1 MSGAYE
7 SEVANGRGGGVPTP
21 RTKGDRTVV
30 IANAGSGKT
39 WTLANTI
46 LRWALDDLRADRTIR
61 LDELLAVTFT
71 RKAAAEILERVLRHA
86 ALGVL
91 DARERANFS
100 AVLGEA
106 DPAMYARVLDAL
118 VEAMP
123 NLAIGT
129 IDGYFS
135 RVARGAPIEL
145 ELAAGWT
152 IGETADLLRQ
162 QQAVVARLVAT
173 DRTPGRAGTLR
184 TLALLDQG
192 APRASVVDNIGRLVG
207 ASSSLPGTGAGDG
220 LLGHYRASVDAL
232 AEGERFEE
240 LASWRWIEA
249 IAAREGVLPTGED
262 ADPMPPTLDEAQLH
276 AIVDRIDRVVADGG
290 LPTTGRGDKVSA
302 HWRNGVT
309 KLRENL
315 LAVDLDELAKSKVLR
330 AALTGETYSKVPPT
344 PEISEAL
351 RPLAALLRSF
361 ALRRASWCMRAAREV
376 LPALDRLLAEAQL
389 ASGLYAFSD
398 IGRAVARAARGGV
411 LDAPT
416 LLAATGSRIG
426 ALALDE
432 AQDTSV
438 EQYDAFAPVLGPIF
452 GEGGDG
458 DRFLL
463 VGDPK
468 QSIYG
473 WRGGTP
479 GLIDAFR
486 RARAAQLSEAQP
498 LARSF
503 RSSALLMHFVNQAFG
518 NLERT
523 LDALGDPKMRAP
535 LDDRADAELDGIGA
549 SEFLRGRLSDPVA
562 AAAHDWSFTRHSAGR
577 ILPGG
582 VAFYAAGGESQG
594 ERKRGLAL
602 ASARIVAAIR
612 ARRPEATIAVIVR
625 SNAEV
630 ADVVAQLRQ
639 LDVDASDEG
648 RSTLLDS
655 PAVTGLL
662 ALLRLADDPGDRIS
676 HFLASRGPIA
686 RISGLSPLESDPD
699 PESSAARFARGLRAE
714 VADTGVQAT
723 MRRLVDRLL
732 EMGPSPRDAKRL
744 SQLAALADLAE
755 EPVPARLRDFI
766 RRVEEDRSSAASDA
780 KVKVMTVHRSK
791 GLEFDEVVL
800 PSIESKWGEVRAQ
813 WSAVRDAADGA
824 PVLVGPLLG
833 ADMREWMPEL
843 ELLRRDEHHRRLL
856 DDLSG
861 FYVAL
866 TRAKRALHLVFS
878 RRRPKERSLCG
889 AEFLFESLDGAG
901 AVATAPLDPPVE
913 SGPDGSVRRRGAP
926 LPDLTAIDAHARG
939 DRPTLL
945 EALAAAD
952 VDAAT
957 PVPFWKVEYEG
968 FALGDPG
975 QEDSDDGVHEAGR
988 SASDAKRPLAEA
1000 APPELVRSPRHA
1012 GDGHRGFS
1020 DASSPV
1026 AGPRSIATGPLVE
1039 VVPRA
1044 GGGGVRAPSDQ
1055 AAAKG
1060 RLSPWALSPFGDDD
1074 IAVRGVLVHEVFREV
1089 DSIERLT
1096 DPVSRTAILARARR
1110 RTQVEKGQC
1119 VPDSVVAEVESML
1132 VRLLAGVGRDGSVAE
1147 ALRLRSDGNH
1157 REEARTEVPF
1167 VVEAEG
1173 GVLVRGRIDRL
1184 VLVKQAHQLAGAR
1197 IVDFKTGA
1205 TGAGP
1210 DALAKKIEGYR
1221 AQLASYGDAV
1231 ARLWSIPRASVSETL
1246 LFVDR
1251 GEVVVL
1257 RGNDGG
1263 VPSRGELAA
1272 HPDTERV
1279 ASGK

>member
-1 MSGAYE
+1 MSGAHE
-7 SEVANGRGGGVPTP
+7 AGAAVGLDGGAVDP
-21 RTKGDRTVV
+21 RSRGDRTVV

-46 LRWALDDLRADRTIR
+46 LRWALDDLRAERPVR

-91 DARERANFS
+91 EGRERADFS
-100 AVLGEA
+100 TVLGEA
-106 DPAMYARVLDAL
+106 DPEMYARVLDAL

-145 ELAAGWT
+145 GLAAGWT
-152 IGETADLLRQ
+152 IGETAELLRQ
-162 QQAVVARLVAT
+162 QQAVVARLVAA

-207 ASSSLPGTGAGDG
+207 ASSALPGAGAGDG

-232 AEGERFEE
+232 AEGERFED
-240 LASWRWIEA
+240 LVSWRWIEE
-249 IAAREGVLPTGED
+249 IAACEGVLPTGED
-262 ADPMPPTLDEAQLH
+262 ADPMPPALDDAQLH

-290 LPTTGRGDKVSA
+290 LPTTARGDKVSA
-302 HWRNGVT
+302 HWRSGVT
-309 KLRENL
+309 KLREHL
-315 LAVDLDELAKSKVLR
+315 LAVDLEELAKSKVLR

-344 PEISEAL
+344 PEISAAL
-351 RPLAALLRSF
+351 QPLAALLRAF

-376 LPALDRLLAEAQL
+376 LPTLDRLLADAQL
-389 ASGLYAFSD
+389 ASGLYAFGD

-438 EQYDAFAPVLGPIF
+438 EQYDAFAPILDPIF
-452 GEGGDG
+452 GTGGDG
-458 DRFLL
+458 GRFLL

-486 RARAAQLSEAQP
+486 RARAAQLSDSPP

-503 RSSALLMHFVNQAFG
+503 RSSALLMHFVNQVFG

-523 LDALGDPKMRAP
+523 LDALGDPELRAP
-535 LDDRADAELDGIGA
+535 LDGRADGALQRIGA
-549 SEFLRGRLSDPVA
+549 SELLHGRLSDPVA
-562 AAAHDWSFTRHSAGR
+562 AAACDWTFTPHSAGR
-577 ILPGG
+577 VLPGG

-594 ERKRGLAL
+594 ERKRALAL
-602 ASARIVAAIR
+602 ATARIVAAIR
-612 ARRPEATIAVIVR
+612 ARRPESTVAVIVR

-639 LDVDASDEG
+639 LGIDASDEG

-686 RISGLSPLESDPD
+686 RLSGLSPLESDP
-699 PESSAARFARGLRAE
+699 ESRTSAAKFSRGLLAE
-714 VADTGVQAT
+714 VADTGIQSTV
-723 MRRLVDRLL
+723 RRLVGLLL
-732 EMGPSPRDAKRL
+732 EMDPSPRDAKRL
-744 SQLAALADLAE
+744 SQLAALADLSD

-800 PSIESKWGEVRAQ
+800 PSIEAKWGEVRAP

-833 ADMREWMPEL
+833 AGMREWMPEL

-866 TRAKRALHLVFS
+866 TRAKRAVHLVFS
-878 RRRPKERSLCG
+878 RKRPDARALGG
-889 AEFLFESLDGAG
+889 AEFVLESLEGVGAA
-901 AVATAPLDPPVE
+901 AVAPFEPPVGR
-913 SGPDGSVRRRGAP
+913 GPDGATDRHGAP
-926 LPDLTAIDAHARG
+926 LPDLTDTATHASG
-939 DRPTLL
+939 AQATLL

-952 VDAAT
+952 VDRAT

-968 FALGDPG
+968 FAFGEELPSGEAAAPEAGDPTPHA
-975 QEDSDDGVHEAGR
+975 DDGAC
-988 SASDAKRPLAEA
+988 AA
-1000 APPELVRSPRHA
+1000 APGSPRE
-1012 GDGHRGFS
+1012 
-1020 DASSPV
+1020 
-1026 AGPRSIATGPLVE
+1026 TGAVSVDPMPLVEIPLVEVPLVEVPLVE
-1039 VVPRA
+1039 VVRRA
-1044 GGGGVRAPSDQ
+1044 DGARVRAPSDH
-1055 AAAKG
+1055 AAAAG
-1060 RLSPWALSPFGDDD
+1060 RSLWAHSPFGDDD

-1089 DSIERLT
+1089 DSIERLV
-1096 DPVSRTAILARARR
+1096 DPAVRAAILARARR
-1110 RTQVEKGQC
+1110 RTQVEKGQS
-1119 VPDSVVAEVESML
+1119 VTAEVVAEVEAML
-1132 VRLLAGVGRDGSVAE
+1132 VRLLAGIGRGGSVAE
-1147 ALRLRSDGNH
+1147 ALRLRNDAVR

-1184 VLVKQAHQLAGAR
+1184 VLVHEADQVVGAH

-1205 TGAGP
+1205 VHADD
-1210 DALAKKIEGYR
+1210 DALARKIEGYR
-1221 AQLASYGDAV
+1221 SQLASYGDAV
-1231 ARLWSIPRASVSETL
+1231 ARLWAIPRAAVRESL

-1251 GEVVVL
+1251 EMVVALRADEVVA
-1257 RGNDGG
+1257 
-1263 VPSRGELAA
+1263 PPAGEDRARRA
-1272 HPDTERV
+1272 VD
-1279 ASGK
+1279 